1 MRFGKDLIG
10 KSIVSMDEG
19 RIIGTVRDIYLDSD
33 LERLI
38 GLHLGREG
46 LLSRKSK
53 LIPRSAIAVMGVDVI
68 LTKMSDV
75 VTDDK
80 THEESAEW
88 ILLDKLQGR
97 EVDTSGRT
105 KVGHI
110 GDVILNEDAYVV
122 GFTLSRVYVE
132 GPIAEN
138 RTIMRDAIL
147 DNGNVDGSMTVD
159 LAKVEKHSKEN

>member
-19 RIIGTVRDIYLDSD
+19 RIIGTVRDIYLDSN

-46 LLSRKSK
+46 LISRKSK
-53 LIPRSAIAVMGVDVI
+53 LIPRTAIAVMGVDVI
-68 LTKMSDV
+68 LTKTSDV

-80 THEESAEW
+80 VHEGAADW
-88 ILLDKLQGR
+88 VLLDKLQGR

-132 GPIAEN
+132 GPIAQS
-138 RTIMRDAIL
+138 RTVMREAIL
-147 DNGNVDGSMTVD
+147 DNGNADGTMTVD
-159 LAKVEKHSKEN
+159 LTKLEQQSKEN